1 MSLPIPDMWWLHVGA
16 CMFAGMLAWTLG
28 LALHRG
34 LRISHAA
41 RIYWLI
47 VWALAVLPTGLV
59 IAFHYLAPES
69 WPISTPLPLPSVA
82 GLEEWSSDFEFRSH
96 EVRASSSVRDW
107 LEPLLWLLYLTGAGV
122 AALRW
127 GKGVLA
133 VRRIVQGAGPVDSTD
148 LPGSL
153 AVAEQQ
159 RLRDV
164 GIALRSTTRSIS
176 PFAVCWPQPTIIVPT
191 ALMGRLSD
199 CQLQMVLRHE
209 ANHLAQYDP
218 QRAAL
223 MRLVGVVL
231 WFNPFLRL
239 IADRVQIAAELCC
252 DAVATRSGLEA
263 RRAYAAAYL
272 EALRLSARAAT
283 PSPVAA
289 FSRHDPGSHKLRI
302 RHMVQGDSRCS
313 LPLWLSVAL
322 IGLALA
328 AGSALAAVQIGV
340 TTPARSQVVVAVA
353 GDSPS
358 MPVAPEASPL
368 PSDEAVMAHAIND
381 VFANPA
387 IRFGFPVAKPRITSR
402 YGADGG
408 SRTRPHRG
416 LDFAAVSGAPVYAP
430 ANATVTAA
438 TTQYPDG
445 PDYGT
450 VVVLDHGGGWQSLYA
465 HLDSFDVQ
473 PGQRVTAGTQIGRA
487 GITGKVTGPHVHMEM
502 LLNGQRVDP
511 EPLLR

>member
-1 MSLPIPDMWWLHVGA
+1 MSLPMPDMWWLHVGA
-16 CMFAGMLAWTLG
+16 SLFAGMLAWTLG

-34 LRISHAA
+34 LRITHAA
-41 RIYWLI
+41 RNYWLI
-47 VWALAVLPTGLV
+47 VWALAVLPTGLA
-59 IAFHYLAPES
+59 IAFHYLAPANAT
-69 WPISTPLPLPSVA
+69 WPLSAPLPLPSVSEL
-82 GLEEWSSDFEFRSH
+82 GEWSSGLAAH
-96 EVRASSSVRDW
+96 EVRASPGMQAW
-107 LEPLLWLLYLTGAGV
+107 LEPLLGLLYLIGASV
-122 AALRW
+122 AAFSW
-127 GKGVLA
+127 GKGLLA
-133 VRRIVQGAGPVDSTD
+133 VRRMVRAAHRLDPAT
-148 LPGSL
+148 LPGPLS
-153 AVAEQQ
+153 AAEQQ
-159 RLRDV
+159 RLQRL
-164 GIALRSTTRSIS
+164 GIALGSTTHSIS
-176 PFAVCWPQPTIIVPT
+176 PFAVCCPQPAIIVPT
-191 ALMGRLSD
+191 ALVGRLSD

-209 ANHLAQYDP
+209 ASHLAQYDP

-239 IADRVQIAAELCC
+239 IAGRVQIAAELCC
-252 DAVATRSGLEA
+252 DAVATGSGLEA

-272 EALRLSARAAT
+272 EALRLSARAAM
-283 PSPVAA
+283 PSSVAA

-302 RHMVQGDSRCS
+302 RHMVEDDPRRR
-313 LPLWLSVAL
+313 LPVLLRVAL

-328 AGSALAAVQIGV
+328 AGSALATVQI
-340 TTPARSQVVVAVA
+340 VVAAA

-358 MPVAPEASPL
+358 TPVAPEVSPL
-368 PSDEAVMAHAIND
+368 LSDEAVAAHAIND
-381 VFANPA
+381 VLANPT

-402 YGADGG
+402 YGVDGG

-416 LDFAAVSGAPVYAP
+416 LDFAAARGTPVYAP
-430 ANATVTAA
+430 ASGTVAA
-438 TTQYPDG
+438 AITRYPDG

-465 HLDSFDVQ
+465 HLDGFDVQ
-473 PGQRVTAGTQIGRA
+473 PGQQVTAGTQIGRA